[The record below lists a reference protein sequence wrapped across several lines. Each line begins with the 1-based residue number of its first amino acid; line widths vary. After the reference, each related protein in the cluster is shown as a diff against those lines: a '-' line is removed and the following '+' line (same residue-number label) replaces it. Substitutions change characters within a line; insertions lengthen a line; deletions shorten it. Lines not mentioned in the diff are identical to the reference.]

1 MDGIT
6 RAAPTPLVYQAFV
19 GGEHVETRRTLEA
32 LLAVLEEL
40 CGPGDGEDV
49 AVWRGH
55 KLAAVRF
62 ANGTLLSV
70 REVGP

>member
-6 RAAPTPLVYQAFV
+6 ATAPAPRAYSAFV

-40 CGPGDGEDV
+40 CGPGGGEDV
-49 AVWRGH
+49 AVWCDH

-62 ANGTLLSV
+62 ASGSLLSV
-70 REVGP
+70 RGVGP